1 MGMFDNLK
9 AAQEMMKNM
18 SPDQIKDLM
27 KQAESQKK
35 VMEDMIRKLVAEE
48 IEKRDL
54 VSRSEVKKLIG

>member
-27 KQAESQKK
+27 KQAGDQKK
-35 VMEDMIRKLVAEE
+35 MMEDLVRKMVAEE
-48 IEKRDL
+48 IDRRGL
-54 VSRSEVKKLIG
+54 VTREEVKKMTG